1 MKLLVIAA
9 PSGAGKTT
17 IVQSLI
23 KEFPR
28 LRFSVSATTRP
39 PRKNEKNGTDYFF
52 LEKKDFQKK
61 IKLNHFL
68 EWEEV
73 YDGTFY
79 GTLKSNIT
87 TIWGNNHVPIFDI
100 DLCRNA
106 YGNFDVSTQVCA
118 GYAEGGIDA
127 CQGDSGGP
135 LALVYEDVW
144 YLYGVTSY
152 GFECA
157 TAGFPGV
164 YARVTNYVDWIIETT
179 VNDGNDR
186 IIADYAINPSC
197 PCSCEDGPGEQQV
210 STRDVIP
217 VGRC

>member
-61 IKLNHFL
+61 IELNHFL

-87 TIWGNNHVPIFDI
+87 AIWENNHVPIFDI
-100 DLCRNA
+100 DVKGGLNLKEMYGSNVLSIFVMPPSIEELESRLKKRKTENIEKINQRLSKAKKEIRFSSKFDYVVINDDINA
-106 YGNFDVSTQVCA
+106 AKKQVHQIA
-118 GYAEGGIDA
+118 SKFL
-127 CQGDSGGP
+127 DS
-135 LALVYEDVW
+135 
-144 YLYGVTSY
+144 
-152 GFECA
+152 
-157 TAGFPGV
+157 
-164 YARVTNYVDWIIETT
+164 
-179 VNDGNDR
+179 
-186 IIADYAINPSC
+186 
-197 PCSCEDGPGEQQV
+197 
-210 STRDVIP
+210 
-217 VGRC
+217 